1 MADINSLVDNMKDEF
16 QNEHDYLSEDEV
28 DRLYN
33 KALGIYLDISFPYAH
48 EIVAIPETRPR
59 AVGWVRDCMQEIL
72 ERNGV
77 NARSYSENGL
87 SIVYDATMISNGLR
101 ARLVPLAGEIK

>member
-16 QNEHDYLSEDEV
+16 KNEHDYLSEDEV

-48 EIVAIPETRPR
+48 EIVAIPENRPR

-72 ERNGV
+72 ERNG
-77 NARSYSENGL
+77 GL
-87 SIVYDATMISNGLR
+87 MLYLISIWLAESSLTLVSGTVRQISR
-101 ARLVPLAGEIK
+101 ISFSKA

>member
-16 QNEHDYLSEDEV
+16 KNEHDYLSEDEV

-33 KALGIYLDISFPYAH
+33 KALGIYLDISFPYAQ
-48 EIVAIPETRPR
+48 EI
-59 AVGWVRDCMQEIL
+59 VRDCMQEIL

-101 ARLVPLAGEIK
+101 ARLVPLAGEVK